1 VKPPEMPRI
10 GSGRGRWRSGE
21 FVALD
26 FELTGLD
33 PARDA
38 IISFGTVPVSGGR
51 VLLAD
56 AIYREVKPSVPPSI
70 GSVKVHGLRSK
81 DLDGAPSLS
90 RVTHE
95 LSDAL
100 AGRYLLTW
108 VADVEIGFLRTVF
121 GKPWW
126 WWRRRTIDVLDLVR
140 VHAQDRQ
147 IVSPPGEAGLSVTA
161 KRYGIPDEDPHHAL
175 NDALMTAELFL
186 VLATKLSVLGRPC
199 VRDLVRARRNS
210 DDLTERSGLSVGPR

>member
-1 VKPPEMPRI
+1 MKAPNLPRI
-10 GSGRGRWRSGE
+10 GSGRGLWRSGE

-33 PARDA
+33 PAQDA

-81 DLDGAPSLS
+81 DLAGAPSLS

-140 VHAQDRQ
+140 VHAHDQQ
-147 IVSPPGEAGLSVTA
+147 IAASPGEAGLSVTA
-161 KRYGIPDEDPHHAL
+161 KRYGVPDEDPHHAL

-199 VRDLVRARRNS
+199 VRDLVRASGSS
-210 DDLTERSGLSVGPR
+210 DDLIERSGLSVGPR